1 MVYLAEIFLN
11 IYYFYRVPGSEWA
24 LSQAKINLVQHYFLV
39 GVTEE
44 LQDFIALLEAS
55 LPRFF
60 QGATNYFIEGKYIY
74 VCACLVTFIQL
85 FYSSSQSSFSFL
97 FYF

>member
-1 MVYLAEIFLN
+1 M
-11 IYYFYRVPGSEWA
+11 YYFFRVPGSEWA

-60 QGATNYFIEGKYIY
+60 QGATNYFIEGNGKSILFCLF
-74 VCACLVTFIQL
+74 VIDFCVHLVTFIHS
-85 FYSSSQSSFSFL
+85 FYTNSQ
-97 FYF
+97 

>member
-1 MVYLAEIFLN
+1 M
-11 IYYFYRVPGSEWA
+11 PGSEWA

-60 QGATNYFIEGKYIY
+60 QGATNYFIEGK
-74 VCACLVTFIQL
+74 
-85 FYSSSQSSFSFL
+85 
-97 FYF
+97 